1 MNEYHKINSI
11 YKRDMTAV
19 GSPILVGQYSRP
31 EFAYLANNEWEWT
44 EKVDGTNIRIMWDG
58 SRVQFGGKTDRAS
71 LPAKLVVRLQE
82 LFPDDAKFKTLFN
95 EPEEGVCL
103 YGEGYGPGIQKGGG
117 NYRDSQDFVLFD
129 IKIGGWW
136 LRRDDVLDCG
146 CRMGVQVVPV
156 VGRGNL
162 PTCVAVVQAGFESL
176 WGHFQ
181 AEGIVAR
188 PVVDLCARSGERI
201 ITKVKA
207 RDFT

>member
-11 YKRDMTAV
+11 YKRDMLAA
-19 GSPILVGQYSRP
+19 GSPILVGQYSRA

-44 EKVDGTNIRIMWDG
+44 EKVDGTNIRIMWDEAG
-58 SRVQFGGKTDRAS
+58 VRFGGKTERAL

-82 LFPDDAKFKTLFN
+82 LFPDDAKFKEVFD
-95 EPEEGVCL
+95 EPGVCL

-136 LRRDDVLDCG
+136 LRSNDVLDIG
-146 CRMGVQVVPV
+146 RQMGLDVVPV
-156 VGRGNL
+156 VGSGNL
-162 PTCVAVVQAGFESL
+162 PTCVSVVQAGFESQ
-176 WGHFQ
+176 WGHFP

-188 PVVDLCARSGERI
+188 PAVDLRERSGERI
-201 ITKVKA
+201 IVKVKT
-207 RDFT
+207 RDFA